1 MLTTVGIA
9 LRAASLYDAIARDGA
24 TAASRVV
31 TTSTLARV
39 VEPSRSGRNVDTT
52 NRMARQIV
60 VVWAKMSQS
69 LRMEFLPATRRG
81 KPALVTG

>member
-1 MLTTVGIA
+1 
-9 LRAASLYDAIARDGA
+9 
-24 TAASRVV
+24 
-31 TTSTLARV
+31 
-39 VEPSRSGRNVDTT
+39 
-52 NRMARQIV
+52 V